1 MLGWW
6 QSGERSLGRMGQSN
20 WEVCKV
26 IEPTHVI
33 TYSYK
38 HTEEINKHDH
48 VGLWV
53 ITSSFRIRVR
63 TKPNWFHRQMARI
76 LLGWKWEDRK

>member
-1 MLGWW
+1 M
-6 QSGERSLGRMGQSN
+6 SMSEH
-20 WEVCKV
+20 
-26 IEPTHVI
+26 THVI
-33 TYSYK
+33 TYSQK
-38 HTEEINKHDH
+38 HTEEINKHDY

-63 TKPNWFHRQMARI
+63 TKPNWFHRLMARL

>member
-1 MLGWW
+1 MSMSEHTEIKTY
-6 QSGERSLGRMGQSN
+6 SGKDTEG
-20 WEVCKV
+20 
-26 IEPTHVI
+26 II
-33 TYSYK
+33 TYSQK

-63 TKPNWFHRQMARI
+63 TKPNWFHRLMARL
-76 LLGWKWEDRK
+76 LLGWKWEDRR